1 MAIVILKIRFCIHSF
16 TGFHRC
22 SGNHVYSQ
30 SAEAQQEKVL
40 HVVQVK
46 SSTGTTFNINSV
58 NAVTEILFL
67 CKLYPSTLF

>member
-22 SGNHVYSQ
+22 SANHVYSQ

-67 CKLYPSTLF
+67 CKLYSSTLF